1 MTDQQSTNPREF
13 RAVEQLTSGA
23 HVNYAVDGDFS
34 VVTWQ
39 VGHAAAYTD
48 ANTIPMVAVTLI
60 PPGGGE
66 PVLVRERR
74 GVMLP
79 VSTEAEIADARAEG
93 RRLAL
98 AAALHQFA
106 GDVVR
111 RRLPLASYRFTVSA
125 GHLDSQAEVER
136 WAEYLGV
143 EVGRSG
149 ASKDIA
155 VANSSRPIAEGL
167 SFDVHAQ
174 GNADPEPEAYRV
186 AFDLN
191 TGVKPLIVPV
201 ETTVAE
207 LTAQIREAFLA
218 AELID
223 AGHEI
228 GIVIDGD
235 DEAVVISSGEIVV
248 SADGHVVE
256 HGSIAKA

>member
-1 MTDQQSTNPREF
+1 MTGQQSTNPREF
-13 RAVEQLTSGA
+13 RAVEKLTSGD
-23 HVNYAVDGDFS
+23 HVNYAADHVSD

-74 GVMLP
+74 GVTLP

-98 AAALHQFA
+98 AAALHQLA
-106 GDVVR
+106 SDIVR
-111 RRLPLASYRFTVSA
+111 NRLPLTGYHFRVSA
-125 GHLDSQAEVER
+125 GHLDSQAEVQR

-155 VANSSRPIAEGL
+155 VANSSRPIAEDL

-174 GNADPEPEAYRV
+174 GNADPEPAPAEA
-186 AFDLN
+186 
-191 TGVKPLIVPV
+191 
-201 ETTVAE
+201 
-207 LTAQIREAFLA
+207 
-218 AELID
+218 
-223 AGHEI
+223 
-228 GIVIDGD
+228 
-235 DEAVVISSGEIVV
+235 
-248 SADGHVVE
+248 
-256 HGSIAKA
+256 